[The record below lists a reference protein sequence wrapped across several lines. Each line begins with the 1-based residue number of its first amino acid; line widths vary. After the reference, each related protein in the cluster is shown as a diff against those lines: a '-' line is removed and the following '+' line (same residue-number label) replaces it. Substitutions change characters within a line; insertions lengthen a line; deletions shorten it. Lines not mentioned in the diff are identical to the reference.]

1 MHLNINSLLSK
12 IEELRYIA
20 ESTNTAVIGINES
33 KLDISVLEKETSID
47 KLNFCV
53 VTETCIEEV

>member
-1 MHLNINSLLSK
+1 MLSK

-33 KLDISVLEKETSID
+33 KLDISVLEKEISID